1 MSRAFLFILDSVGI
15 GGAPDADR
23 FGDRGANTLG
33 HIAAHVPLSLPH
45 LASLGLGHAAL
56 AASGHLPKGFA
67 AETALRGQWGFGVEK
82 SNGKDTPSGHWEIA
96 GVPVTFDWGY
106 FPKTVP
112 CFPKSFTDALIAGA
126 ELPGLLGNKH
136 ASGTDIIAEFGE
148 DHMESSRPI
157 IYTSADSVIQIAGH
171 EETFGLDRLYEVC
184 QVARELSYDLNVGR
198 VIARPFVGADAG
210 DFTRTGNRKD
220 YSISPPAPTLLDRLT
235 EAGREVISIGK
246 IGDIYA
252 HSGTGREIKAVGNDA
267 LFEASLA
274 AIPGLAQGGL
284 LITNFVDFDML
295 YGHRRDP
302 RGYGAA
308 LEAFDAQLPQALE
321 LLNPGDLLVITADH
335 GCDPRQRSHPRMC
348 ADPHLRAGHGAGEHR
363 PLRLLRRHRPDHRRP
378 SPYFSSGG
386 GQVVVVA
393 NRSPRFLNETV
404 YLCS

>member
-1 MSRAFLFILDSVGI
+1 MSRTFLFILDSVGI

-56 AASGHLPKGFA
+56 AASGHLPKGFT
-67 AETALRGQWGFGVEK
+67 AETALKGQWGFGVEK

-96 GVPVTFDWGY
+96 GVPVSFDWGY

-112 CFPKSFTDALIAGA
+112 CFPKSFTDALIAQA

-157 IYTSADSVIQIAGH
+157 IYTSADSVIQIAAH

-235 EAGREVISIGK
+235 EVGREVISIGK

-252 HSGTGREIKAVGNDA
+252 HSGTGREIKAVGNEA

-274 AIPGLAQGGL
+274 ALPGLAEGGL

-308 LEAFDAQLPQALE
+308 LEAFDALLPEALA
-321 LLNPGDLLVITADH
+321 LLKSGDLLVITADH
-335 GCDPRQRSHPRMC
+335 GCDPTWRGSDHTRECVPILTFSPGAAPASFGRRDGF
-348 ADPHLRAGHGAGEHR
+348 ADIGQTIAAHLGIAPLGAGKSW
-363 PLRLLRRHRPDHRRP
+363 L
-378 SPYFSSGG
+378 
-386 GQVVVVA
+386 
-393 NRSPRFLNETV
+393 
-404 YLCS
+404 

>member
-23 FGDRGANTLG
+23 FGDKGANTLG
-33 HIAAHVPLSLPH
+33 HVATQAQPALPN
-45 LASLGLGHAAL
+45 LASLGLGHAAK
-56 AASGHLPKGFA
+56 AASGHLPKGFDA
-67 AETALRGQWGFGVEK
+67 DAALRGQWGYGVEV

-112 CFPKSFTDALIAGA
+112 CFPRTLTDAIIAQA

-148 DHMESSRPI
+148 EHMESSKPI
-157 IYTSADSVIQIAGH
+157 IYTSADSVIQIAAH

-184 QVARELSYDLNVGR
+184 QIARDLSYDPNIGR
-198 VIARPFVGADAG
+198 VIARPFVGADSR

-220 YSISPPAPTLLDRLT
+220 YSIPPPSPTLLDRLT

-252 HSGTGREIKAVGNDA
+252 HSGTGAEIKAVGNDA
-267 LFEASLA
+267 LFEATLA
-274 AIPGLAQGGL
+274 AMPDLADGGL
-284 LITNFVDFDML
+284 LLTNFVDFDML

-308 LEAFDAQLPQALE
+308 LAAFDEALPQALDR
-321 LLNPGDLLVITADH
+321 LKPGDLLIITADH
-335 GCDPRQRSHPRMC
+335 GCDPTWRGSDHTRECVPILAFSTDAAPGSFGRRASF
-348 ADPHLRAGHGAGEHR
+348 ADIGQTIAKHLGITPLAHGTAW
-363 PLRLLRRHRPDHRRP
+363 
-378 SPYFSSGG
+378 
-386 GQVVVVA
+386 V
-393 NRSPRFLNETV
+393 
-404 YLCS
+404 

>member
-23 FGDRGANTLG
+23 FGDKGANTLG
-33 HIAAHVPLSLPH
+33 HVATQAQPALPN
-45 LASLGLGHAAL
+45 LASLGLGHAAK
-56 AASGHLPKGFA
+56 AASGHLPKGFDA
-67 AETALRGQWGFGVEK
+67 DAALRGQWGYGVEV

-112 CFPKSFTDALIAGA
+112 CFPRTLTDAIIAQA

-148 DHMESSRPI
+148 EHMESSKPI
-157 IYTSADSVIQIAGH
+157 IYTSADSVIQIAAH

-184 QVARELSYDLNVGR
+184 QIARDLSYDLNIGR
-198 VIARPFVGADAG
+198 VIARPFVGADSR

-220 YSISPPAPTLLDRLT
+220 YSIPPPSPTLLDRLT

-252 HSGTGREIKAVGNDA
+252 HSGTGAEIKAVGNDA
-267 LFEASLA
+267 LFEATLA
-274 AIPGLAQGGL
+274 AMPDLADGGL
-284 LITNFVDFDML
+284 LLTNFVDFDML

-308 LEAFDAQLPQALE
+308 LAAFDEALPQALDR
-321 LLNPGDLLVITADH
+321 LKPGDLLIITADH
-335 GCDPRQRSHPRMC
+335 GCDPTWRGSDHTRECVPVLAFSTDAAPGSFGRRASF
-348 ADPHLRAGHGAGEHR
+348 ADIGQTIAKHLGITPLAHGTAW
-363 PLRLLRRHRPDHRRP
+363 
-378 SPYFSSGG
+378 
-386 GQVVVVA
+386 V
-393 NRSPRFLNETV
+393 
-404 YLCS
+404 

>member
-33 HIAAHVPLSLPH
+33 HIAAQVPLALPN
-45 LASLGLGHAAL
+45 LASLGLGYAAL
-56 AASGHLPKGFA
+56 AASGHLPRGFSA
-67 AETALRGQWGFGVEK
+67 DTALKGQWGFGVET

-112 CFPKSFTDALIAGA
+112 CFPKSFTDALIARA

-157 IYTSADSVIQIAGH
+157 VYTSADSVIQIAAH

-184 QVARELSYDLNVGR
+184 AVARELSYDLNVGR
-198 VIARPFVGADAG
+198 VIARPFVGADAR

-220 YSISPPAPTLLDRLT
+220 YSIAPPAPTLLDRLT

-252 HSGTGREIKAVGNDA
+252 HSGTGREIKAVGNEA

-274 AIPGLAQGGL
+274 AMPALRDGGL

-308 LEAFDAQLPQALE
+308 LEAFDAMLPEALA
-321 LLNPGDLLVITADH
+321 LLQPGDLLVITADH
-335 GCDPRQRSHPRMC
+335 GCDPTWRGSDHTRECVPILTFSPGAAPASFGRRDSF
-348 ADPHLRAGHGAGEHR
+348 ADIGQTIAAHLSIAPLGAGKSWLMKHE
-363 PLRLLRRHRPDHRRP
+363 
-378 SPYFSSGG
+378 S
-386 GQVVVVA
+386 
-393 NRSPRFLNETV
+393 
-404 YLCS
+404 

>member
-67 AETALRGQWGFGVEK
+67 AETALKGQWGFGVEK

-112 CFPKSFTDALIAGA
+112 CFPKSFTDALIARA

-157 IYTSADSVIQIAGH
+157 IYTSADSVIQIAAH

-220 YSISPPAPTLLDRLT
+220 YSISPPAPTLLDHLT

-252 HSGTGREIKAVGNDA
+252 HSGTGREIKAVGNEA

-274 AIPGLAQGGL
+274 AMPGLAEGCL

-302 RGYGAA
+302 RGYAAA
-308 LEAFDAQLPQALE
+308 LEAFDVLLPEALA
-321 LLNPGDLLVITADH
+321 LLQPGDLLVITADH
-335 GCDPRQRSHPRMC
+335 GCDPTWRGSDHTRECVPILTFSPGAAPTSFGRRDGF
-348 ADPHLRAGHGAGEHR
+348 ADIGQTIATHLGIAPLGAGKSW
-363 PLRLLRRHRPDHRRP
+363 L
-378 SPYFSSGG
+378 
-386 GQVVVVA
+386 
-393 NRSPRFLNETV
+393 
-404 YLCS
+404 

>member
-1 MSRAFLFILDSVGI
+1 
-15 GGAPDADR
+15 
-23 FGDRGANTLG
+23 
-33 HIAAHVPLSLPH
+33 
-45 LASLGLGHAAL
+45 L

-67 AETALRGQWGFGVEK
+67 AEAALKGQWGFGVEK

-106 FPKTVP
+106 FPKTIP
-112 CFPKSFTDALIAGA
+112 CFPQESDRCAHCAGRA
-126 ELPGLLGNKH
+126 PGVLGNKH

-157 IYTSADSVIQIAGH
+157 IYTSADSVIQIAAH

-198 VIARPFVGADAG
+198 VIARPFVGADAR

-220 YSISPPAPTLLDRLT
+220 YSIAPPAPTLLDRLT

-252 HSGTGREIKAVGNDA
+252 HSGTGREIKAVGNEA

-274 AIPGLAQGGL
+274 AMPGLAEGGL

-302 RGYGAA
+302 RGLWRGAGGLRRFVA
-308 LEAFDAQLPQALE
+308 GGSCSSAAGRSPDHHRRSRLRP
-321 LLNPGDLLVITADH
+321 DLA
-335 GCDPRQRSHPRMC
+335 RQRSHPRMC
-348 ADPHLRAGHGAGEHR
+348 ADPHLLARCGARELR
-363 PLRLLRRHRPDHRRP
+363 PPRRLRRYRPDHRRSSRH
-378 SPYFSSGG
+378 SPHGRRQIVAVKKTLEIAVWVNLSWKITGVNLNPLQVLCKSAVIPLISPLFLTGDCAANSSAGS
-386 GQVVVVA
+386 
-393 NRSPRFLNETV
+393 RS
-404 YLCS
+404 

>member
-1 MSRAFLFILDSVGI
+1 MGRAILFILDSVGI

-33 HIAAHVPLSLPH
+33 HIAAQVPLVLPH

-56 AASGHLPKGFA
+56 AASGHLPKGFT
-67 AETALRGQWGFGVEK
+67 AETALRGQWGVGVEK

-112 CFPKSFTDALIAGA
+112 CFPRTFTDALISRA

-157 IYTSADSVIQIAGH
+157 IYTSADSVIQIAAH

-198 VIARPFVGADAG
+198 VIARPFVGADAR

-220 YSISPPAPTLLDRLT
+220 YSIAPPAPTLLDRLT
-235 EAGREVISIGK
+235 EAGREVVSIGK

-252 HSGTGREIKAVGNDA
+252 HSGTGREIKAVGNEA

-274 AIPGLAQGGL
+274 ALPGLAEGGL

-308 LEAFDAQLPQALE
+308 LEAFDALLPQALA
-321 LLNPGDLLVITADH
+321 LVQPGDILVITADH
-335 GCDPRQRSHPRMC
+335 GCDPTWRGSDHTRECVPILTYAPGAAPGSFGRRDGF
-348 ADPHLRAGHGAGEHR
+348 ADIGQTIATHLAIAPLGAGKSW
-363 PLRLLRRHRPDHRRP
+363 L
-378 SPYFSSGG
+378 
-386 GQVVVVA
+386 
-393 NRSPRFLNETV
+393 
-404 YLCS
+404 

>member
-23 FGDRGANTLG
+23 FGDKGANTLG
-33 HIAAHVPLSLPH
+33 HVATQAQPALPN
-45 LASLGLGHAAL
+45 LASLGLGHAAK
-56 AASGHLPKGFA
+56 AASGHLPKGFDA
-67 AETALRGQWGFGVEK
+67 DAALRGQWGYGVEV

-112 CFPKSFTDALIAGA
+112 CFPRTLTDAIIAQA

-148 DHMESSRPI
+148 EHMETSKPI
-157 IYTSADSVIQIAGH
+157 IYTSADSVIQIAAH

-184 QVARELSYDLNVGR
+184 QIARDLSYDLNIGR
-198 VIARPFVGADAG
+198 VIARPFVGADSR

-220 YSISPPAPTLLDRLT
+220 YSIPPPSPTLLDRLT

-252 HSGTGREIKAVGNDA
+252 HSGTGAEIKAVGNDA
-267 LFEASLA
+267 LFEATLA
-274 AIPGLAQGGL
+274 AMPDLADGGL
-284 LITNFVDFDML
+284 LLTNFVDFDML

-308 LEAFDAQLPQALE
+308 LAAFDEALPQALDR
-321 LLNPGDLLVITADH
+321 LKPGDLLIITADH
-335 GCDPRQRSHPRMC
+335 GCDPTWRGSDHTRECVPILAFSTDAAPGSFGRRASF
-348 ADPHLRAGHGAGEHR
+348 ADIGQTIAKHLGITPLAHGTAW
-363 PLRLLRRHRPDHRRP
+363 
-378 SPYFSSGG
+378 
-386 GQVVVVA
+386 V
-393 NRSPRFLNETV
+393 
-404 YLCS
+404 

>member
-335 GCDPRQRSHPRMC
+335 GCDPTWRGSDHTRECVPILTFAPDMAPASIGRC
-348 ADPHLRAGHGAGEHR
+348 DCFADIGQTIAAHLRISALAAGKSWLSRTEVR
-363 PLRLLRRHRPDHRRP
+363 D
-378 SPYFSSGG
+378 S
-386 GQVVVVA
+386 
-393 NRSPRFLNETV
+393 
-404 YLCS
+404 

>member
-1 MSRAFLFILDSVGI
+1 MGRAILFILDSVGI

-33 HIAAHVPLSLPH
+33 HIAAHVPLALPH

-56 AASGHLPKGFA
+56 AASGHLPKGFT
-67 AETALRGQWGFGVEK
+67 AETALRGQWGVGVEK

-106 FPKTVP
+106 FPKTIP
-112 CFPKSFTDALIAGA
+112 CFPKSFTDALISRA

-157 IYTSADSVIQIAGH
+157 IYTSADSVIQIAAH

-184 QVARELSYDLNVGR
+184 EAARELSYDLNVGR
-198 VIARPFVGADAG
+198 VIARPFVGADAR

-220 YSISPPAPTLLDRLT
+220 YSIAPPAPTLLDRLT
-235 EAGREVISIGK
+235 GAGREVISIGK

-252 HSGTGREIKAVGNDA
+252 HSGTGREIKAVGNEA

-274 AIPGLAQGGL
+274 ALPGLAEGGL

-308 LEAFDAQLPQALE
+308 LEAFDALLPQALA
-321 LLNPGDLLVITADH
+321 LLQPGDLLVITADH
-335 GCDPRQRSHPRMC
+335 GCDPTWRGSDHTRECVPILTFSPGAAPMSFGRRDGF
-348 ADPHLRAGHGAGEHR
+348 ADIGQTIAVHLGIAPLGAGKSW
-363 PLRLLRRHRPDHRRP
+363 L
-378 SPYFSSGG
+378 
-386 GQVVVVA
+386 
-393 NRSPRFLNETV
+393 
-404 YLCS
+404 

>member
-33 HIAAHVPLSLPH
+33 HIAAHVPLALPH

-67 AETALRGQWGFGVEK
+67 AETALKGQWGFGVEK

-96 GVPVTFDWGY
+96 GVPVSFDWGY

-112 CFPKSFTDALIAGA
+112 CFPKSLTDALIAQA

-157 IYTSADSVIQIAGH
+157 IYTSADSVIQIAAH

-220 YSISPPAPTLLDRLT
+220 YSIAPPAPTLLDRLT

-252 HSGTGREIKAVGNDA
+252 HSGTGREIKAVGNEA

-274 AIPGLAQGGL
+274 ALPGLAPGGL

-308 LEAFDAQLPQALE
+308 LEAFDALLPEALA
-321 LLNPGDLLVITADH
+321 LLKSGDLLVITADH
-335 GCDPRQRSHPRMC
+335 GCDPTWRGSDHTRECVPILTFSPGAAAASFGRRDGF
-348 ADPHLRAGHGAGEHR
+348 ADIGQTIAGHLGIAPLEAGKSW
-363 PLRLLRRHRPDHRRP
+363 L
-378 SPYFSSGG
+378 
-386 GQVVVVA
+386 
-393 NRSPRFLNETV
+393 
-404 YLCS
+404 